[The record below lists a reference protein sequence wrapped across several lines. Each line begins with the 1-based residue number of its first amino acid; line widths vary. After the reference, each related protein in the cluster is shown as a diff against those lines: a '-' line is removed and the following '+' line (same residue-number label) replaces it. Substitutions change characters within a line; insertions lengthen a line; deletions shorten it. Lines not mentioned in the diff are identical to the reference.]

1 MKDLI
6 ITGGENVTPLEVE
19 EVIRLHPDVTDVAV
33 IGTPHP
39 KWGEQ
44 VTAVVLRRDGSGLDS
59 DALAAF
65 AGERLAGFKKPRRIE
80 FVASLPRNAYNK
92 IQTHLLKQ
100 EFGAP

>member
-1 MKDLI
+1 M
-6 ITGGENVTPLEVE
+6 
-19 EVIRLHPDVTDVAV
+19 

-44 VTAVVLRRDGSGLDS
+44 VTAVVVRRDGSALDG

-92 IQTHLLKQ
+92 IQTHVLKQ
-100 EFGAP
+100 EFGAA